1 MQKTQSNI
9 VIGKIVSHHGIR
21 GELKIYPF
29 TDDVTKFLRFEHLFI
44 GSKKYIID
52 SCRIH
57 KNMAL
62 VLFKGIDTIEKGL
75 YLIGREVAVERAAVD
90 DGEGHF
96 VVDLIGLSVI
106 DMDGN
111 LLGKISDVI
120 QNTSQD
126 LYEVTRGGEI
136 QSRGKKKTFLIP
148 VVDEF
153 VKEINID
160 GGGCSGIARRGTFG
174 FIVGVFSEIQHFDA
188 FSGSA

>member
-136 QSRGKKKTFLIP
+136 QSRGKKTFLIP

-160 GGGCSGIARRGTFG
+160 GGVVVVSLVEGLL
-174 FIVGVFSEIQHFDA
+174 DL
-188 FSGSA
+188 